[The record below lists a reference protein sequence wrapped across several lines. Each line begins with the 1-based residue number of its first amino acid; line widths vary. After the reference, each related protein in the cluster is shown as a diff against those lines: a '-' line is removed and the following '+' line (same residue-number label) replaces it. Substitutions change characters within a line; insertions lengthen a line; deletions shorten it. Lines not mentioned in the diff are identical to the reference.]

1 MEATVTGSESAFAR
15 MRKTLPFLTPYRF
28 SIAAVS
34 AMTLMVAALDALE
47 PLLMKYLFDSLGMD
61 NAGRA
66 FGLSVAGLASLAVMR
81 RLLGGFLNWIF
92 WRIRIGVNNSIQHAV
107 VDRLC
112 TLPLAF
118 FRSRSVGSI
127 ITKMNRGIGGYMDVF
142 SELTTR
148 VLPNVIYLIIS
159 LVSMYLLDWRLF
171 LVALMFCPLPTLI
184 GAWAAKEQT
193 ERENTLMTRWS
204 HIFGRFHEVLSG
216 IATVKSFTREAAE
229 RGQFMAHV
237 RETNRVV
244 LRGVTRDTSVDAVSN
259 LIIALGRITIAA
271 AGGYLV
277 IKGQATVGTVVAFLG
292 YIGGLFGPVQGLT
305 GTYQMLRRASVFLNA
320 IFEILEAVNPL
331 KDAPD
336 ARLLK
341 AVRGAV
347 EFENVTFA
355 YENGP
360 LVLKN
365 ITLRVRPGE
374 TLALVGPSGAGK
386 STFLSLLQRFEDPV
400 SGRIAIDG
408 VPLRA
413 IQRESLCRH
422 VAFVMQ
428 DTMLFNESI
437 HFNIAYGRP
446 EATPAQIEAAARAA
460 NAHDFITA
468 LPHAY
473 ATVVGEG
480 GKCLSTGQRQRIA
493 IARALLKDAPILILD
508 EATSA
513 LDAESELLVQQALR
527 QLIRGRT
534 TFIIAHRLQTVAAA
548 DRIIVLKEGRIIEQG
563 THQELIHTDSYYA
576 SLVRKQTSGLII
588 PERLAA

>member
-1 MEATVTGSESAFAR
+1 VAGTESTLAR
-15 MRKTLPFLTPYRF
+15 MRKTLPYLAPYRL
-28 SIAAVS
+28 SIAAVLV
-34 AMTLMVAALDALE
+34 MTLLVAALDALE
-47 PLLMKYLFDSLGMD
+47 PLLMKYLFDSLAMD

-66 FGLSVAGLASLAVMR
+66 FGLSVAGLALLAVMR
-81 RLLGGFLNWIF
+81 RLLGGFLNWLF
-92 WRIRIGVNNSIQHAV
+92 WRIRIGVNNKIQHTV

-112 TLPLAF
+112 ALPLAF
-118 FRSRSVGSI
+118 FRSRSVGGI
-127 ITKMNRGIGGYMDVF
+127 VTKMNRGISGYMDVF

-148 VLPNVIYLIIS
+148 VLPNIIYLAIS

-171 LVALMFCPLPTLI
+171 LLALFFCPLPTLI
-184 GAWAAKEQT
+184 GAWAAREQT

-204 HIFGRFHEVLSG
+204 HIFGRFHEVLNG
-216 IATVKSFTREAAE
+216 IATVKSFTRERAE
-229 RGQFMAHV
+229 SGHFMDHV

-244 LRGVTRDTSVDAVSN
+244 MRGVARDTSVDAVTT
-259 LIIALGRITIAA
+259 LIIAFGRIAIVA

-277 IKGQATVGTVVAFLG
+277 IKGQATIGTVIAFLG

-336 ARLLK
+336 ARPLNS
-341 AVRGAV
+341 VRGAV
-347 EFENVTFA
+347 EFKNVTFA

-360 LVLKN
+360 PVLKN

-386 STFLSLLQRFEDPV
+386 STFLSLLQRFEDPSAGSV
-400 SGRIAIDG
+400 AIDG
-408 VPLRA
+408 VDLRA

-422 VAFVMQ
+422 VGFVMQ
-428 DTMLFNESI
+428 DTMLFNDSI

-446 EATPAQIEAAARAA
+446 EATSAQVEAAARAA
-460 NAHDFITA
+460 NAHDFIVA
-468 LPHAY
+468 SPQGY
-473 ATVVGEG
+473 ATTVGEG
-480 GKCLSTGQRQRIA
+480 GKCLSSGQRQRIA
-493 IARALLKDAPILILD
+493 IARALLKDASILILD

-534 TFIIAHRLQTVAAA
+534 TFVIAHRLQTVAAA
-548 DRIIVLKEGRIIEQG
+548 DRIVVLKEGRIIEQG
-563 THQELIHTDSYYA
+563 THQELIRTDSYYA
-576 SLVRKQTSGLII
+576 SLVRKQTRGLIL
-588 PERLAA
+588 PERQAA